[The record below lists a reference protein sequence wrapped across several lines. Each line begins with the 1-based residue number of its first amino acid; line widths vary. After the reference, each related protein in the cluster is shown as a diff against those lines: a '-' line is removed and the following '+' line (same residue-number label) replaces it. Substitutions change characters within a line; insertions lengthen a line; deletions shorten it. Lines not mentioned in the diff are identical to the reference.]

1 MRGGGLDP
9 LCCAG
14 VRRDAT
20 LAPAPAPSH
29 PTRPSVES
37 SLPPAAGPLAGPADR
52 VALRILQI
60 GAVAVAIAAAPFK
73 LFELDRFFIPKELV
87 LHATAALALLWA
99 VVLRRRDDGARLTP
113 GWRPTAVDLALAL
126 YLALSVGSA
135 AVATNHWLATRAL
148 AVTLSGAGAFWAA
161 RAIARRGL
169 GWPVLAGAAAATVV
183 AVGTALL
190 QAYGVRSE
198 YFSLNRAP
206 GGTFGNRNFVAHLAA
221 IGIPLVVAVGVRAR
235 RVLWTLAAGLG
246 LAMLTGM
253 LVLSRT
259 RAAYLGAMV
268 AMVPLALG
276 FWRARTAESG
286 DAHRLSYGRV
296 ALMAVLAAAGAAAA
310 VVLPNTLKWN
320 SDSPY
325 LDSVKGVVD
334 YKSGSGGG
342 RLKQWRNSAKMLAA
356 KPVTGVGPG
365 NWPVRYPAFAPGGDP
380 SLADGGM
387 TSNPWPSSDWV
398 AVASERGVAVVAL
411 LGVFALLAWRAHRAV
426 WRRRSA
432 DEAMVG
438 GVLGSLLAAT
448 AVVGMFDA
456 VLLLAAPTLVVWPA
470 LGALAEECRGDGAD
484 GRRLVETRRGSR
496 LPRRLIAGALA
507 AVSAVAAL
515 RAAGQWG
522 SMALFS
528 TGRATNIALAGKLD
542 PGSYRVRL
550 RLAEL
555 AARRGQCAV
564 VRTHAGAARSM
575 FPSAAAP
582 RRLLAGCPEPRARR
596 GGRRRA

>member
-1 MRGGGLDP
+1 VG
-9 LCCAG
+9 
-14 VRRDAT
+14 
-20 LAPAPAPSH
+20 
-29 PTRPSVES
+29 
-37 SLPPAAGPLAGPADR
+37 
-52 VALRILQI
+52 AL
-60 GAVAVAIAAAPFK
+60 AVAVVAAPFK
-73 LFELDRFFIPKELV
+73 VFELDRFFVPKELV

-99 VVLRRRDDGARLTP
+99 IVLRRGADGGSGMARP
-113 GWRPTAVDLALAL
+113 WRPTAVDLTLAL
-126 YLALSVGSA
+126 YLLLSVASA

-148 AVTLSGAGAFWAA
+148 AVTLSGAGVFWAA
-161 RAIARRGL
+161 RALARRGL
-169 GWPVLAGAAAATVV
+169 AWQILAGAAAAIVV

-190 QAYGVRSE
+190 QAYGVRTE

-235 RVLWTLAAGLG
+235 RVVATLLAGLG
-246 LAMLTGM
+246 LAMLIGM

-286 DAHRLSYGRV
+286 DAHRLRYGRV
-296 ALMAVLAAAGAAAA
+296 TLMIVAAAAGAAAA
-310 VVLPNTLKWN
+310 VLLPNTLKWN

-342 RLKQWRNSAKMLAA
+342 RLKQWRNSARMLAA

-365 NWPVRYPAFAPGGDP
+365 NWPVRYPRYAPDGDP
-380 SLADGGM
+380 SLTDDGM

-398 AVASERGVAVVAL
+398 AVASERGLAVVPL
-411 LGVFALLAWRAHRAV
+411 LAVFALLAWRAHLAV

-432 DEAMVG
+432 DEALVG

-456 VLLLAAPTLVVWPA
+456 VLLLAAPTLIVWPA
-470 LGALAEECRGDGAD
+470 LGALAEECRGGVPREGALVAV
-484 GRRLVETRRGSR
+484 GRSRVPRRLV
-496 LPRRLIAGALA
+496 AGALA
-507 AVSAVAAL
+507 TVSAVAAV
-515 RAAGQWG
+515 RSAGQWG

-528 TGRATNIALAGKLD
+528 TGRVGDITQAGRLD

-555 AARRGQCAV
+555 AARRGQCTAV
-564 VRTHAGAARSM
+564 RAHAGAARSM
-575 FPSAAAP
+575 FPEASAP
-582 RRLLAGCPEPRARR
+582 RRLLARCPAPRERSGR
-596 GGRRRA
+596 GAQRRA